1 MISERRLFLFEAD
14 DDNQTA
20 ADNTTDAAETNDS
33 TSADNNTEDNAANDN
48 QTEDNN
54 QEEENND
61 DNQQEDNQEDENQN
75 DENNDDNQDEED
87 GNDDFTINDDDNND
101 ENKEP
106 SENDIYSSNN
116 DEENTQKSDALKAK
130 DRELFD
136 SLTLAEQQIKIRE
149 LKNNFVDL
157 YNNCVSLIDRFNEI
171 SLECEED
178 ITHIKKI
185 SSLLLDIKGMISF
198 YILNLYD
205 LKSYVENDLIFNRYL
220 AVFNAIKNVTKNIN
234 KNNKE
239 E

>member
-33 TSADNNTEDNAANDN
+33 TSADNNTEDNTANDD

-54 QEEENND
+54 QEENND

-75 DENNDDNQDEED
+75 DDNNDENQDEED

-106 SENDIYSSNN
+106 SEDDIYSSSDDNN
-116 DEENTQKSDALKAK
+116 DQQKSDALKAK

-157 YNNCVSLIDRFNEI
+157 YNNCISLIDRYNEI